1 MGLETMEKLVK
12 GEKEAKG
19 KDKARE
25 KERVKEKE
33 KGREMEMVERN
44 QQGQVGRAKVIME
57 EKKGQETVEKMVK
70 EAKGAKEK
78 EKEKE
83 RVVMRSLSFV
93 AVRLV
98 VKDPEV
104 KDQGQCRNQE
114 GSVSMKRGLVQSAL
128 LDPTWKRRPSQ
139 HGRFVQTSV
148 WDTIKL

>member
-33 KGREMEMVERN
+33 KGREMAMVERN
-44 QQGQVGRAKVIME
+44 QQGQVGKAKGK
-57 EKKGQETVEKMVK
+57 EKVTM
-70 EAKGAKEK
+70 GAKEK

-83 RVVMRSLSFV
+83 RVVMRTLSFV
-93 AVRLV
+93 AVKLV

-104 KDQGQCRNQE
+104 KVQGQCRNQE

-128 LDPTWKRRPSQ
+128 LDLTWKRRPSQ

>member
-1 MGLETMEKLVK
+1 MVERNQQGQVEKV
-12 GEKEAKG
+12 

-33 KGREMEMVERN
+33 KGREMAMVERN
-44 QQGQVGRAKVIME
+44 QQGQVGREKAKAKVIME

-128 LDPTWKRRPSQ
+128 LDLTWKRRPSQ

>member
-33 KGREMEMVERN
+33 KGREMAMVERN
-44 QQGQVGRAKVIME
+44 QQGQVGKAKGKEKVTME

-70 EAKGAKEK
+70 EAKEAKEK

-83 RVVMRSLSFV
+83 RVVMRTLSFV
-93 AVRLV
+93 AVKL
-98 VKDPEV
+98 EV
-104 KDQGQCRNQE
+104 KDQGQCRNQG

-128 LDPTWKRRPSQ
+128 LDLTWK
-139 HGRFVQTSV
+139 
-148 WDTIKL
+148 

>member
-1 MGLETMEKLVK
+1 MVERNQQGQVEKV
-12 GEKEAKG
+12 

-25 KERVKEKE
+25 KERVKEKAKE
-33 KGREMEMVERN
+33 REMAMVERN
-44 QQGQVGRAKVIME
+44 QQGQVGREKAKAKVIME

-128 LDPTWKRRPSQ
+128 LDLTWKRRPSQ
-139 HGRFVQTSV
+139 HGRFVQTCV

>member
-1 MGLETMEKLVK
+1 MVERNQQGQVEKV
-12 GEKEAKG
+12 

-33 KGREMEMVERN
+33 KGREMAMVERN
-44 QQGQVGRAKVIME
+44 QQGQVGREKAKAKVIME

-70 EAKGAKEK
+70 GAK

-128 LDPTWKRRPSQ
+128 LDLTWKRRPSQ